1 MSNLDLADGLRI
13 MQQAGEGG
21 YFGHEAHLR
30 FAWTVLEETDDLEDA
45 ERVACLTIR
54 HAADIG
60 GNPAKYHATVTMFWI
75 RLVEHLKQAHPDVT
89 SVEQMLKVY
98 PPLGDPSLPQ
108 RHWSNLDSE
117 ESRTSWVE
125 PDLIPIP

>member
-1 MSNLDLADGLRI
+1 M

-21 YFGHEAHLR
+21 YFGHDAHLR
-30 FAWTVLEETDDLEDA
+30 FAWAVLDEADDVDDA

-60 GNPAKYHATVTMFWI
+60 GNPAKYHATITIFWI
-75 RLVEHLKQAHPDVT
+75 RLLDNLRRTHRDVS
-89 SVEQMLKVY
+89 SVGQMLDVY
-98 PPLGDPSLPQ
+98 PPLGDPSLPDT
-108 RHWSNLDSE
+108 HWSDLDSE

-125 PDLIPIP
+125 PDLIPLP